1 MSVHEYKNM
10 EIIKFT
16 NNRSTNYALTEKD
29 PKQRGLDYTL
39 RVYTLGVYTL
49 GVCFLH
55 QRIWDLNSRTLHSGG
70 LHPGR
75 LHSAGVLSPSTDL
88 VSELAHSTL
97 WGSTLWGPT
106 LSSYRFG
113 LQQPAYLS
121 LKKYRGSFNVYV
133 V

>member
-70 LHPGR
+70 LHSGG
-75 LHSAGVLSPSTDL
+75 LLTQTTDL
-88 VSELAHSTL
+88 GSELAHSTF
-97 WGSTLWGPT
+97 WGST
-106 LSSYRFG
+106 F
-113 LQQPAYLS
+113 
-121 LKKYRGSFNVYV
+121 
-133 V
+133 